1 MVDLKQIA
9 HIIRLSLLFT
19 LSNFHFLS
27 FIFVNF
33 EQLSLIVLV
42 PLLLL
47 TKKLRRL
54 FRVYCLLTLNRPH
67 ILLIVSVV
75 GYEKI

>member
-1 MVDLKQIA
+1 MVDLKKTA

-47 TKKLRRL
+47 TKNYVDRFVFIIDFKQISRIAHSLCCWL
-54 FRVYCLLTLNRPH
+54 
-67 ILLIVSVV
+67 
-75 GYEKI
+75 

>member
-1 MVDLKQIA
+1 MVDLEQIA

-27 FIFVNF
+27 FIFVNL

-42 PLLLL
+42 PSLLL
-47 TKKLRRL
+47 TKKLRRS
-54 FRVYCLLTLNRPH
+54 FRIY
-67 ILLIVSVV
+67 
-75 GYEKI
+75 Y